1 MAIFTFLQN
10 NSGGVYLEDMPV
22 KLTIEARD
30 ADEAN
35 EKAVAFGVY
44 FDGVESGE
52 DCDCCGD
59 RWTRAYRAD

>member
-1 MAIFTFLQN
+1 MATFTFVQN
-10 NSGGVYLEDMPV
+10 NSGGAYLDDMPV
-22 KLTIEARD
+22 KLTLEARD

-35 EKAVAFGVY
+35 EKALASGIY